1 MVDRVKMQAVA
12 GGGRICFRGDTRDPN
27 EMFQRGFFSREK
39 KSKWKF
45 WQNRDIRYRSG
56 EKGPMYIRA
65 EHADFYTQ
73 AGAEVVQGK
82 TLKSSL
88 RTPVETYKFG
98 AQKGQAPQGQD
109 IAKVDKAGDIDP
121 ISAVCVTPRFSMAPI
136 FPPKTNSLDG
146 PELTWVYTV
155 YVRELYNSHAR
166 QVADGMNA
174 IRSELAIRKKIAEE
188 SDKAPWGGAGMVDAY
203 AEDVALWPL
212 YAQELATKVI
222 EAKDVICA
230 LKVRRTWKGK
240 DWTYGCD
247 YTMDKDTLVF
257 NRRCEVGKS
266 IISSVGEFL
275 DKEPNGTSPSR
286 SSGFHKNLGPGHIP
300 DEPGVDL
307 VDL

>member
-1 MVDRVKMQAVA
+1 
-12 GGGRICFRGDTRDPN
+12 
-27 EMFQRGFFSREK
+27 
-39 KSKWKF
+39 
-45 WQNRDIRYRSG
+45 
-56 EKGPMYIRA
+56 
-65 EHADFYTQ
+65 
-73 AGAEVVQGK
+73 
-82 TLKSSL
+82 
-88 RTPVETYKFG
+88 
-98 AQKGQAPQGQD
+98 
-109 IAKVDKAGDIDP
+109 
-121 ISAVCVTPRFSMAPI
+121 
-136 FPPKTNSLDG
+136 
-146 PELTWVYTV
+146 
-155 YVRELYNSHAR
+155 
-166 QVADGMNA
+166 
-174 IRSELAIRKKIAEE
+174 
-188 SDKAPWGGAGMVDAY
+188 MVDAY

-300 DEPGVDL
+300 DEPAANL